1 MEEHTMNWSK
11 QSIDN
16 ISLESIPHRNWKRAL
31 SEAYSLMLASNP
43 GDVICITGPSRG
55 GKTRLISELS
65 NLMSG
70 GELTENG
77 VMPCVTIL
85 AENCSVRGSF
95 STKAFT
101 IRGLEEVQHPI
112 YGINKA
118 GDAWGVTRYALLQK
132 TSEGVLRPALET
144 ALKLRKTKYLFI
156 DEAQH
161 IMHAQGSTQGA
172 AAILDS
178 WKCLAQTAGI
188 VLVLVGA
195 YPLLNV
201 LRLSPHLLGRKHQV
215 HLPRYHENRGDIIAF
230 REIVDTYS
238 ELIVMPKK
246 VRALNEWSETL
257 YRGSLGCI
265 GLLQS
270 WLRRA
275 IANADANNASALRK
289 EDLFSTR
296 TPRVE
301 FLSILEEIAA
311 GETALELIKD
321 SPAAPINPSSK
332 NSPSTGKKTKPFRK
346 KPRRYPVGG
355 RS

>member
-1 MEEHTMNWSK
+1 MNWTK

-16 ISLESIPHRNWKRAL
+16 ISLESIPHRNWNRAL
-31 SEAYSLMLASNP
+31 SEAYSLMLASMP
-43 GDVICITGPSRG
+43 GDVLCITGPSRA
-55 GKTRLISELS
+55 GKSRLISELS
-65 NLMSG
+65 GLMSG
-70 GELTENG
+70 EAPREDGT
-77 VMPCVTIL
+77 MPCVTIL
-85 AENCSVRGSF
+85 AENCSVRGAF

-101 IRGLEEVQHPI
+101 IRGLEAVKHPI
-112 YGINKA
+112 YGVNES
-118 GDAWGVTRYALLQK
+118 GDNWGVIRYALLQK
-132 TSEGVLRPALET
+132 TAEGVLRPALET

-161 IMHAQGSTQGA
+161 IIHAQSSDKGA

-178 WKCLAQTAGI
+178 WKCLAQAAGI

-238 ELIVMPKK
+238 ELIVMPRKA
-246 VRALNEWSETL
+246 RALSEWSETL

-265 GLLQS
+265 GLLQA

-275 IANADANNASALRK
+275 IANADANKASVLRK
-289 EDLFSTR
+289 EDIFSTR
-296 TPRVE
+296 IPRSE
-301 FLSILEEIAA
+301 FITILEEIAA
-311 GETALELIKD
+311 GEAALEQVNE
-321 SPAAPINPSSK
+321 SPEPPNDEPNAA
-332 NSPSTGKKTKPFRK
+332 SPRPAGKKAKPFRK
-346 KPRRYPVGG
+346 KPRRYAVGG